1 VRRRSVSV
9 CFATAPLSFGAH
21 ATPLLCCFSFTAAVF
36 AQAEQV
42 SNSASPTSTNQLY
55 LTTEHSNCLQ
65 IHSLS
70 CFLLNDIIQ
79 LAQSDPPTQIDQLY

>member
-9 CFATAPLSFGAH
+9 RFAAAPLSFGAH
-21 ATPLLCCFSFTAAVF
+21 ATPPLRCFSFAAAVF

-79 LAQSDPPTQIDQLY
+79 LAQSDPPTQIDQLH